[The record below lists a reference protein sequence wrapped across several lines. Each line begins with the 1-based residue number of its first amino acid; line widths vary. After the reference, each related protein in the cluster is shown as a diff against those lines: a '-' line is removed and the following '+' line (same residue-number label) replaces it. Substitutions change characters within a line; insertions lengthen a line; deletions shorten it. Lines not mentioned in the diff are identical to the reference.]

1 MLEIFTKL
9 ADWAVFQMGLSVNTH
24 LGKAVHFFIEDTTK
38 IFALI
43 YIIIF
48 VISLFRAQL
57 SPEKVRAYLSGKSRF
72 YGYLL
77 AVFLGIVTPF
87 CSCSSIP
94 IFMGFL
100 AAGVPFGVS
109 MAFII
114 SSPLVSEIATIML
127 LGMQGAGVKIAA
139 IYVLSGSIIAVIGGW
154 LSDKFNLE
162 KYLIFKPVVINVQEQ
177 TSSVKEKLLALV
189 KYANSFAYTTIKS
202 LALYILIGLIIG
214 AYMHGFVPQEVFVKY
229 LGHDNPWAVPF
240 AALIGIPI
248 YASHAGVV
256 PIIQVLLL
264 KGVPIGTALVALMSI
279 TAISLP
285 EMVMLKKVF
294 SYKLLVLFIVFL
306 LVSFIITGYVI
317 NMFK

>member
-9 ADWAVFQMGLSVNTH
+9 ADWSIVQMGLSMNTH
-24 LGKAVHFFIEDTTK
+24 LGKAVHFLIEDTTK

-43 YIIIF
+43 YVIIF
-48 VISLFRAQL
+48 AISLFRAQL
-57 SPEKVRAYLSGKSRF
+57 SPEKVRQYLVGKSRW

-100 AAGVPFGVS
+100 AVGVPFGVS

-127 LGMQGAGVKIAA
+127 LGMEGGGVKIAA

-154 LSDKFNLE
+154 LSDKFNIE
-162 KYLIFKPVVINVQEQ
+162 KYLIFKPTIISMPEEV
-177 TSSVKEKLLALV
+177 TSVKEKMIALI
-189 KYANSFAYTTIKS
+189 KYANNFAYTTVKS
-202 LALYILIGLIIG
+202 LALYIFIGLVVG
-214 AYMHGFVPQEVFVKY
+214 AYMHGYIPEELFIKY
-229 LGHDNPWAVPF
+229 LGIDNPWAVPF

-248 YASHAGVV
+248 YASHGGVV

-264 KGVPIGTALVALMSI
+264 KGVPVGTALVALMSI

-294 SYKLLVLFIVFL
+294 SYKLLILFVSFL
-306 LVSFIITGYVI
+306 LVAFIITGYII
-317 NMFK
+317 NML

>member
-9 ADWAVFQMGLSVNTH
+9 ADWSILQMGLSQDTH
-24 LGKAVHFFIEDTTK
+24 LGSAVHFFIEDTVK

-43 YIIIF
+43 YFIIF
-48 VISLFRAQL
+48 IISLFRAQL
-57 SPEKVRAYLSGKSRF
+57 SPEKVRMYLSGKSKF

-114 SSPLVSEIATIML
+114 SSPMVSEIAAIML
-127 LGMQGAGVKIAA
+127 LGMQGAGVKVAA

-162 KYLIFKPVVINVQEQ
+162 KYLIFKPAVTAVNEKA
-177 TSSVKEKLLALV
+177 SSVKEKIIALI
-189 KYANSFAYTTIKS
+189 KYANNFAYTTIKS
-202 LALYILIGLIIG
+202 LALYILVGLVIG
-214 AYMHGFVPQEVFVKY
+214 AYMHGYIPQELFVKY
-229 LGHDNPWAVPF
+229 LGHDNPFAVPF

-256 PIIQVLLL
+256 PVIQVLLM
-264 KGVPIGTALVALMSI
+264 KGVPVGTALVALMSI

-294 SYKLLVLFIVFL
+294 SYKLLILFVSFLLAAFIV
-306 LVSFIITGYVI
+306 TGYII
-317 NMFK
+317 NML